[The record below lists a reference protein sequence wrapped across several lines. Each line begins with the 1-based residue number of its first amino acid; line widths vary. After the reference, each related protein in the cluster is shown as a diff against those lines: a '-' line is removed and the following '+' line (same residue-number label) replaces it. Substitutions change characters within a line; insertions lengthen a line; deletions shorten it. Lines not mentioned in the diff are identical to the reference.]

1 MIAIESLYD
10 AAARSG
16 LLTRAVFGG
25 TEVMLD
31 FRAADEDVLN
41 GLGVSRNYSIRYPL
55 SRLATLATGDTL
67 WISGRSYR
75 VREISV
81 TGDGTEARASL
92 TQL

>member
-16 LLTRAVFGG
+16 LLKRAAWGG
-25 TEVMLD
+25 TEVMVD
-31 FRAADEDVLN
+31 FRAPDEDVLD
-41 GLGVSRNYSIRYPL
+41 GLGVSRNYSVRYPL
-55 SRLATLATGDTL
+55 SRLPSLASGDPL

-81 TGDGTEARASL
+81 TGDGTEARATL

>member
-16 LLTRAVFGG
+16 LLTRAALGG
-25 TEVMLD
+25 IEVMVD
-31 FRAADEDVLN
+31 FRAPDEDVLN
-41 GLGVSRNYSIRYPL
+41 GLGVSRNFSIRYPVCRLPTL
-55 SRLATLATGDTL
+55 SSGDTL

-81 TGDGTEARASL
+81 TGDGTEARATL

>member
-16 LLTRAVFGG
+16 LLTRAALGG
-25 TEVMLD
+25 TEVMVD
-31 FRAADEDVLN
+31 FRAPDEDVLD

-55 SRLATLATGDTL
+55 SRLPALVSGDTL

-92 TQL
+92 TRL